1 VDVSLGHQGN
11 DNAPESHPLSPV
23 AGGLGEPVAKT
34 EPAAPESTAAAVF
47 GALPRGLLIAALWAV
62 CLLALGALV
71 WGISLVAGRLGE
83 VVIPVFA
90 AFLLTAALQPLR
102 DFLVG
107 HGTPSWLAA
116 LICLVFLVVVVGGLF
131 TLVAMQI
138 TTYWGELSTQTV
150 AGFQQLITWLDRGP
164 LHISYDQMT
173 AWLNSLTSFL
183 NTQGSNIA
191 SLVASIGTSIFKF
204 LTGVIMCLFAI
215 FFFLKDG
222 DRFSH
227 SLRRLVPTG
236 MRHVVSPAA
245 SAGWASMVAYVRA
258 AVTVAA
264 CDGVG
269 AGLGALIL
277 GSNLWVAIMALTF
290 VFAFVPMLGA
300 LIAGGVGCIVI
311 LATLGWV
318 KALIMLGVFVVVLE
332 TEVHVMQPLLLGRA
346 VDIHPLVVLI
356 SIAIGMIVAGI
367 PGGVF
372 AIPLVALIVGVARS
386 TMDQADGTAASQMNE
401 TAAPVTLFRRRRT
414 LFRRQKVQH

>member
-11 DNAPESHPLSPV
+11 DNGPESHPLRPIAESP
-23 AGGLGEPVAKT
+23 GEPATKT
-34 EPAAPESTAAAVF
+34 GSASSESTVAAIF
-47 GALPRGLLIAALWAV
+47 DALPRGLLIAAVWAV
-62 CLLALGALV
+62 CLLALGVLV
-71 WGISLVAGRLGE
+71 WGVSLVAGRLSE
-83 VVIPVFA
+83 VVVPVFA

-107 HGTPSWLAA
+107 HGTPAWLAA

-138 TTYWGELSTQTV
+138 SSHWTDLSNSTIT
-150 AGFQQLITWLDRGP
+150 GFRDLVNWLSRGP
-164 LHISYDQMT
+164 LHISQDQMN
-173 AWLNSLTSFL
+173 AWLSSLTSFL
-183 NTQGSNIA
+183 SASGSTIA
-191 SLVASIGTSIFKF
+191 QMAANIGTSIFKF
-204 LTGVIMCLFAI
+204 LTGVVMCLFAI

-222 DRFSH
+222 DRFSR
-227 SLRRLVPTG
+227 SLRRMVPTG

-264 CDGVG
+264 CDGAG

-277 GSNLWVAIMALTF
+277 GSNFWVAIMALTF

-300 LIAGGVGCIVI
+300 LVAGGVGCIII

-356 SIAIGMIVAGI
+356 SIAIGMVVAGI

-386 TMDQADGTAASQMNE
+386 AIDQADGTTVGQADGTAASV
-401 TAAPVTLFRRRRT
+401 ALFRRRRT
-414 LFRRQKVQH
+414 LLKRQKAQH